1 MIRAAALALASLLVS
16 GLVSGLAAGC
26 TSATDP
32 PDLSGSRAVAFTVPD
47 PSAAGRGIRLEG
59 RLFEP
64 TGDAR
69 VPGVVLAHMLPADQR
84 SWFDIAATLADEGY
98 LALTF
103 DFRGYCPEGIGS
115 EGTGGCSEGEKEPAG
130 APADL
135 VAAIAFLRTQG
146 ASSVSVIG
154 ASMGG
159 TAGLVAAASLEG
171 SDPVPAVVT
180 LSAPVRVE
188 DLAVDTPML
197 QTQTA
202 KLFIAGTGDAVAA
215 DAAQELYSVATAP
228 KRVEI
233 FPSDEHGSD
242 LLTGA
247 RGGEIERLIL
257 LWLDQHA

>member
-1 MIRAAALALASLLVS
+1 MVRAAALALASLLV
-16 GLVSGLAAGC
+16 GAATGC
-26 TSATDP
+26 MSATET

-47 PSAAGRGIRLEG
+47 PSATEEGIRLEG

-64 TGDAR
+64 AGDAR
-69 VPGVVLAHMLPADQR
+69 APGVVLAHMLPADQR
-84 SWFDIAATLADEGY
+84 SWFDMAATLADEGY

-103 DFRGYCPEGIGS
+103 DFRGYCPEGIG
-115 EGTGGCSEGEKEPAG
+115 GCSEGEKEPAG

-135 VAAIAFLRTQG
+135 VAAIAFLRAQG

-188 DLAVDTPML
+188 DLAVDTAML

-233 FPSDEHGSD
+233 FPSDEHGTD

-257 LWLDQHA
+257 LWLEQHA